1 MAEELSATTGL
12 DFSRGRTPVVGF
24 VLAQTTG
31 GIGRHVR
38 DVAAR
43 LTELGQ
49 PPYIVAPGDVIERF
63 SFRDV
68 AATTAVDVADARSFA
83 AARRAIRRVS
93 ADSDVVHAHGL
104 RAGAMAARC
113 RAVGGAPVVQTWH
126 NMPPSDGVAGRVGA
140 HLARLAA
147 RGTDV
152 TLAVSDD
159 LVALAM
165 TCGARD
171 ARWTPVAA
179 PAVGAPT
186 RPVADVRAELGA
198 TGRSLVV
205 AVGRL
210 ARQKGF
216 DVLGEAADILA
227 EETNPP
233 IIAVAGEGPERNNLD
248 RTTLLLL
255 GARDDI
261 ASLLESADVVV
272 MPSRWEGWPLVAQ
285 EALRAGKAL
294 VASPVGGLPRLAGD
308 AAEWVPAQEPG
319 ALAAALRRLLA
330 DDVRRGALEA
340 AARVRAL
347 QLPDEADTMAALLA
361 VYGEVRR

>member
-1 MAEELSATTGL
+1 MGDPSASDDRVPL
-12 DFSRGRTPVVGF
+12 VGF
-24 VLAQTTG
+24 VLAQTSG

-38 DVAAR
+38 DLAGR

-49 PPYIVAPGDVIERF
+49 PPYVVAPRDVIDRF
-63 SFRDV
+63 SLDAV
-68 AATTAVDVADARSFA
+68 AAATAVDVADARSFG

-93 ADSDVVHAHGL
+93 AASDVVHAHGL
-104 RAGAMAARC
+104 RAGAMAARS
-113 RAVGGAPVVQTWH
+113 RVAGGAPVVQTWH
-126 NMPPSDGVAGRVGA
+126 NLPPTDGVAGRIGTQ
-140 HLARLAA
+140 LARLSA
-147 RGTDV
+147 RGTDI

-159 LVALAM
+159 LVALALAS
-165 TCGARD
+165 GARD

-179 PAVGAPT
+179 PAIGTPT
-186 RPVADVRAELGA
+186 RSVAAVRADLGA
-198 TGRSLVV
+198 ANRPLVV

-216 DVLGEAADILA
+216 DVLGEAGDILA

-233 IIAVAGEGPERNNLD
+233 VIAVAGEGPERATLSG
-248 RTTLLLL
+248 TTLVLL

-261 ASLLESADVVV
+261 ASLLAAADVVV

-294 VASPVGGLPRLAGD
+294 IASRVGGLPRLAGD
-308 AAEWVPAQEPG
+308 AVEWVPADDPG
-319 ALAAALRRLLA
+319 ALAVALRRLLA

-340 AARVRAL
+340 AARRRAL
-347 QLPDEADTMAALLA
+347 ELPDEAATMAALLA
-361 VYGEVRR
+361 VYREVRR